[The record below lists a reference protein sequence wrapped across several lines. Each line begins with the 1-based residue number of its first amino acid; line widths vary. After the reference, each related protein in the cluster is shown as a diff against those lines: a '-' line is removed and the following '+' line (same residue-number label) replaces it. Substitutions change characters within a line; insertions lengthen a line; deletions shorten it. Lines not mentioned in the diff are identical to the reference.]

1 MFNFRDRLA
10 QSKNKITDVAG
21 RIRNAARS
29 AEIAEMMD
37 SEEIKERLG
46 DLEAAAEMLDEAV
59 DAEIDEGLASAE
71 GRISA
76 VRENA
81 RLAGEKLRSK
91 ISSATIRA
99 QMNVNAARE
108 KIADKRDAADQ
119 EKAAQRIMDLLDYA
133 DECQDLAAN
142 ASAEAERAML
152 EAAQEAIAYRKKY
165 GDPAG
170 EE

>member
-1 MFNFRDRLA
+1 MLNFSERLA
-10 QSKNKITDVAG
+10 QSKNKISEVAG

-29 AEIAEMMD
+29 AEIAELMD
-37 SEEIKERLG
+37 SEEIKERIG
-46 DLEAAAEMLDEAV
+46 DLEAAAELADEAV
-59 DAEIDEGLASAE
+59 DEKVDEGLAAAE

-76 VRENA
+76 VKENA
-81 RLAGEKLRSK
+81 RLAGEKLKSR
-91 ISSATIRA
+91 ISSATLRA

-108 KIADKRDAADQ
+108 KIADKREAADQ

-165 GDPAG
+165 G
-170 EE
+170 ELKSE